1 MLRGLLIGIIVAFLA
16 WGGYWAFGSRAL
28 ERSVGDWIAATP
40 EAAAEAVRVRGF
52 PNRFDLT
59 LTRPAYDSPAV
70 GWTAPFAQVFA
81 LSYKPHHMIAVFPH
95 DQTLRLNGADWAISS
110 ADMRA
115 SVVTQVSGQPEL
127 DRATLV
133 IEALR
138 ARAVTDGA
146 MIGEA
151 LQADTVR
158 IASRKLADDPLAH
171 ELGLEVLGL
180 RLPQAVLAL
189 ADPAGA
195 LPAHVARLHLDA
207 VIRFDRPLDVASAAS
222 ARVRGLEVRTGRAE
236 WGDVTLHAEGALRAD
251 AAGLIS
257 GEMAVTVTEWARL
270 MEGARAAGV
279 WDAGA
284 DPLITGLLSG
294 LAREDGDAA
303 TITLPLRA
311 ERGTVYLGP
320 FPLGALPTL

>member
-28 ERSVGDWIAATP
+28 ERTVGDWIAATP
-40 EAAAEAVRVRGF
+40 EASAENVRVRGF

-59 LTRPAYDSPAV
+59 LTRPAYESPAL

-95 DQTLRLNGADWAISS
+95 DQSLRLNGTDWAISS
-110 ADMRA
+110 SDMRA
-115 SVVTQVSGQPEL
+115 SLVTQVSGQPEL

-138 ARAVTDGA
+138 ARGIT
-146 MIGEA
+146 GEA

-158 IASRKLADDPLAH
+158 IASRKLDDDPLAH
-171 ELGLEVLGL
+171 ELGIEVLGL
-180 RLPQAVLAL
+180 RLPPEALAL

-195 LPAHVARLHLDA
+195 LPAEVARLHLDA
-207 VIRFDRPLDVASAAS
+207 VIRFDRPLDVGGGPS
-222 ARVRGLEVRTGRAE
+222 ARVRGLEVRAGRAE
-236 WGDVTLHAEGALRAD
+236 WGAVTVHAEGALRAD

-257 GEMAVTVTEWARL
+257 GEMAVTVTEWERL

-303 TITLPLRA
+303 TITLPLTA
-311 ERGTVYLGP
+311 DRGTLYLGP